1 MKKLSK
7 EDAQKRLSII
17 VSVAV
22 AIAVLSVGI
31 YALSIMFKS
40 NSKTPTGTVQLVSNP
55 SIMMVLNSSDK
66 VIDVVY
72 GNKDGETLLANTD
85 LLGKSVNEA
94 SVMFAK
100 LCSKAGF
107 IDVTNESSGTKVEVY
122 VTHING
128 KKVDKLKN
136 TIVKSMNGYF
146 DENGIIAG
154 AVCNGMN
161 SLKVYA
167 ESLGTNINKYI
178 MIQTALALNSQYN
191 ENELL
196 ALKEKRLMKHIKF
209 LMDNTLD
216 LSYDNYVAYS
226 DLINDKIAELEIFM
240 QEKLEP
246 VYEIVEDIHFDY
258 DLNLTI
264 PDLKMQ
270 VEDMDLT
277 NNEKES
283 INNILDTLKNVVDKK
298 VKELNNEMKKE
309 KEDFIKNSEDDK
321 AQAKLLLKNKIASY
335 QNTVNSSLDYFLDNK
350 EELKQKIK
358 DYRESIS

>member
-1 MKKLSK
+1 
-7 EDAQKRLSII
+7 
-17 VSVAV
+17 
-22 AIAVLSVGI
+22 
-31 YALSIMFKS
+31 
-40 NSKTPTGTVQLVSNP
+40 
-55 SIMMVLNSSDK
+55 
-66 VIDVVY
+66 
-72 GNKDGETLLANTD
+72 
-85 LLGKSVNEA
+85 
-94 SVMFAK
+94 
-100 LCSKAGF
+100 
-107 IDVTNESSGTKVEVY
+107 
-122 VTHING
+122 
-128 KKVDKLKN
+128 
-136 TIVKSMNGYF
+136 
-146 DENGIIAG
+146 
-154 AVCNGMN
+154 
-161 SLKVYA
+161 
-167 ESLGTNINKYI
+167 

-298 VKELNNEMKKE
+298 VKELNN
-309 KEDFIKNSEDDK
+309 
-321 AQAKLLLKNKIASY
+321 KIASY